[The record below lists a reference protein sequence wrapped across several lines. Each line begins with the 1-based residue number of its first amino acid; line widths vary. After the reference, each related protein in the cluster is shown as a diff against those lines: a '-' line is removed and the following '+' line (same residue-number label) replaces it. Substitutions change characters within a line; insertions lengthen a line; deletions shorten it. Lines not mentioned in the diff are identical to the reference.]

1 MVIYALMIAHLLADF
16 YFQPNSLAEGKSKS
30 IPSALLHFAIYAVTL
45 GIPLALFA
53 APDQI
58 WKSLLVIAGS
68 HILVDSVRILI
79 ERNTKQKY
87 PIVLFAIDQTL
98 HLLVIFFVYRIF
110 MQSTFFNVSS
120 FVYGISSI
128 NAINLNNSLL
138 YTLIF
143 LIVLLPDAILVRK
156 LLQSLPQQKQPKL
169 KSHERAKSAHK
180 ALVQNARKY
189 SEGMIVRSYVKK
201 SLVTPVPSAE
211 DTQEQNMGLIIGMLE
226 RILVAAFILVGQYTA
241 IAFVITSKSIA
252 RFKQLED
259 QAFAEKYLI
268 GTLSSVALSMLTTAL
283 LSSFLMVNP

>member
-16 YFQPNSLAEGKSKS
+16 YFQPSSLAEGKLKS

-98 HLLVIFFVYRIF
+98 HLLVIFFVCHRFLLPASFIDP
-110 MQSTFFNVSS
+110 S
-120 FVYGISSI
+120 FVVSTVSLD
-128 NAINLNNSLL
+128 ATVLHNSLL
-138 YTLIF
+138 YCLIF
-143 LIVLLPDAILVRK
+143 LLVLLPEAIIVKK
-156 LLQSLPQQKQPKL
+156 LLQSLPQQKQPVPIAQERM
-169 KSHERAKSAHK
+169 KSSHQAILQRRNKTG
-180 ALVQNARKY
+180 NA
-189 SEGMIVRSYVKK
+189 MVVRSFVKEPMAK
-201 SLVTPVPSAE
+201 TVQPSA
-211 DTQEQNMGLIIGMLE
+211 TQSDQNMGFLIGMLE
-226 RILVAAFILVGQYTA
+226 RVLVAIFILVGQYSA
-241 IAFVITSKSIA
+241 IAFVITAKSIA

-259 QAFAEKYLI
+259 QTFAEKYLI
-268 GTLSSVALSMLTTAL
+268 GTLSSVALSMLTTSL
-283 LSSFLMVNP
+283 LVSLRLV